1 MVSSQIE
8 KEGECMQQAL
18 HSYAASDHVR
28 LAAASPALTLGD
40 VSKNAQAVI
49 DCILKADQVS
59 ADYLVLPE
67 LCLTGAT
74 LGSLTRQ
81 PLVLNA
87 AQKALRDIVDTVK
100 FTRVTAAV
108 GLPYLLNGRVR
119 SCVALIRGPRVYA
132 ILPSSCAKAPFGF
145 LPEVDYDDGCEI
157 ALAPF
162 PRVAVCF
169 GSELF
174 SRAKPHA
181 GYTIL
186 MPSSLNATA
195 GSFREIKRELA
206 AYSARTGAAVA
217 YASPNAGEST
227 SSFVFDGLCAIAA
240 GGEVLD
246 ANAAFGDE
254 TFLYADVDSGA
265 LFPFEPY
272 VEQRHKSE
280 TYLSNDPAEADEEL
294 DRILSLQA
302 TALKRRLSFMNGK
315 GFVIGVSGGADSA
328 LALLASCAAADMLH
342 LSRDRVLGVSMPG
355 FGNSERTKNN
365 ARALV
370 EGLGCSFR
378 EIDIRAACERHFQDI
393 GYDAASGRDAVFE
406 NAQARERTKILLS
419 LSNMENL
426 LDVGTGDLSEA
437 ALGWTTFGGDHL
449 AQYGVNASIPKTVLR
464 RVIERAQTRFPEVK
478 DSLADILSTPVSP
491 ELWPLVEGKQEQQ
504 TERIVG
510 PYELHDFFIYQM
522 LVNKKSP
529 HELYTL
535 ACNAFSFDS
544 ETVYKTLGVFLR
556 RFFSQQFKRNCAP
569 EAPGILLSIGP
580 SMFTMPS
587 DMTGAAWLKEYEK
600 LGEQP

>member
-1 MVSSQIE
+1 
-8 KEGECMQQAL
+8 MQQAL
-18 HSYAASDHVR
+18 HSYAASNHVR
-28 LAAASPALTLGD
+28 LAAASPVLTLSD

-49 DCILKADQVS
+49 DCILKADEIS

-81 PLVLNA
+81 PIVLNA
-87 AQKALRDIVDTVK
+87 AQKALRDIVEAVK
-100 FTRVTAAV
+100 FTRVTTAV

-145 LPEVDYDDGCEI
+145 LPEVDYDVGCEI

-174 SRAKPHA
+174 SHAKPHA

-195 GSFREIKRELA
+195 GSFHEIKHQLA
-206 AYSARTGAAVA
+206 AYSARTGSAVA

-227 SSFVFDGLCAIAA
+227 GSFVFDGLCAIAA
-240 GGEVLD
+240 GGEVLE

-302 TALKRRLSFMNGK
+302 TALSRRLSFINGK
-315 GFVIGVSGGADSA
+315 GFVIGVSGGADST
-328 LALLASCAAADMLH
+328 LALLASCAAADRMGLP
-342 LSRDRVLGVSMPG
+342 RDRVLGVSMPG
-355 FGNSERTKNN
+355 FGSSERTKNN

-378 EIDIRAACERHFQDI
+378 EIDICAACEQHFQDI
-393 GYDAASGRDAVFE
+393 GYDTASGRDAVFE

-419 LSNMENL
+419 LSNMNNL
-426 LDVGTGDLSEA
+426 LDVGTGDLSES

-449 AQYGVNASIPKTVLR
+449 AQYGVNASVPKTVLR
-464 RVIERAQTRFPEVK
+464 RVIKRAQTRFPEVQ
-478 DSLADILSTPVSP
+478 DFLEDILSTPVSP

-504 TERIVG
+504 TEKIIG
-510 PYELHDFFIYQM
+510 SYELHDFFIYQM

-535 ACNAFSFDS
+535 ACNAFSFDP
-544 ETVYKTLGVFLR
+544 ETVYKTLGVFLK

-569 EAPGILLSIGP
+569 EAPCILISIGP
-580 SMFTMPS
+580 SLFTMPS
-587 DMTGAAWLKEYEK
+587 DMVGEAWLDEYERI
-600 LGEQP
+600 GVQP

>member
-1 MVSSQIE
+1 
-8 KEGECMQQAL
+8 MQQAL
-18 HSYAASDHVR
+18 HSYAASNHVR
-28 LAAASPALTLGD
+28 LAAASPVLTLSD
-40 VSKNAQAVI
+40 IEKNAQAVI
-49 DCILKADQVS
+49 DCILKADEIS

-81 PLVLNA
+81 PIVLNA
-87 AQKALRDIVDTVK
+87 AQKALRDIVEAVK
-100 FTRVTAAV
+100 FTRVTTAV

-145 LPEVDYDDGCEI
+145 LPDVDYDDGSEI

-169 GSELF
+169 GNELF
-174 SRAKPHA
+174 LRAKPHA

-195 GSFREIKRELA
+195 GSFNEVKRKLA
-206 AYSARTGAAVA
+206 AYSARTGSAVA

-227 SSFVFDGLCAIAA
+227 SSFVFDGFCAIAA
-240 GGEVLD
+240 GGEVLE
-246 ANAAFGDE
+246 AKAAFGDE

-272 VEQRHKSE
+272 VEQRSKSE
-280 TYLSNDPAEADEEL
+280 LYLSNDPDEANGEL

-302 TALKRRLSFMNGK
+302 TALSRRLSFINGK
-315 GFVIGVSGGADSA
+315 GFVIGVSGGADST
-328 LALLASCAAADMLH
+328 LALLAACAAADQMGLK
-342 LSRDRVLGVSMPG
+342 RDSVLGVSMPG
-355 FGNSERTKNN
+355 FGSSERTKNN
-365 ARALV
+365 ARALI

-378 EIDIRAACERHFQDI
+378 EIDIRPACEQHFKDI
-393 GYDAASGRDAVFE
+393 GYSADSGRNTVFE
-406 NAQARERTKILLS
+406 NVQARERTKILLS
-419 LSNMENL
+419 ISNMNGL
-426 LDVGTGDLSEA
+426 LDVGTGDLSES

-449 AQYGVNASIPKTVLR
+449 AQYDVNASIPKTILR
-464 RVIERAQTRFPEVK
+464 RVIKRAQTYFPEVQ
-478 DSLADILSTPVSP
+478 SLLEDILLTPVSP
-491 ELWPLVEGKQEQQ
+491 ELWPLVEGRQEQQ
-504 TERIVG
+504 TEKIVG
-510 PYELHDFFIYQM
+510 PYELHDFFIFHM

-535 ACNAFSFDS
+535 ACNAFSFDA
-544 ETVYKTLGVFLR
+544 ETVYKTLGIFLK

-569 EAPGILLSIGP
+569 EAPCILLSISP
-580 SMFTMPS
+580 SVFTMPS
-587 DMTGAAWLKEYEK
+587 DMIGQTWLHEYERIV
-600 LGEQP
+600 EQP